1 MKIHPLMFELGM
13 KLERQ
18 DCEARNAGKVR
29 ERGGTTF
36 F

>member
-1 MKIHPLMFELGM
+1 MTIHPQMFELGM

-18 DCEARNAGKVR
+18 DCEARDAGKVR
-29 ERGGTTF
+29 DGGTTF

>member
-1 MKIHPLMFELGM
+1 MTIHPQMFELGM

-18 DCEARNAGKVR
+18 DCEARDAGKVR
-29 ERGGTTF
+29 DDGTTF

>member
-1 MKIHPLMFELGM
+1 MTIHPQMFELGM